1 MKRLSLSIILVVTA
15 CAGAPKAEEKAPQPK
30 AGQVLLDGVL
40 IEAKWSDGDTFSW
53 KDPANG
59 EKRKARLVGFNT
71 LEDYGPVH
79 RWGEWSSKEL
89 YDLALEAG
97 KVAAARGWVCEDTGS
112 SGGYGRKAVL
122 CESLREFMITEGY
135 AHVLSMEGPGPTY
148 LLKMQIAAQEAGKGI
163 WKKGVPEGLVT
174 SVHSSDEKPSG
185 KGYNRVVST
194 RTGASHIENHEN
206 RYEHCQEVCHQGSCM
221 VYIPYKLRYGPKKLI
236 CP

>member
-1 MKRLSLSIILVVTA
+1 
-15 CAGAPKAEEKAPQPK
+15 
-30 AGQVLLDGVL
+30 
-40 IEAKWSDGDTFSW
+40 
-53 KDPANG
+53 
-59 EKRKARLVGFNT
+59 VGFNT

-79 RWGEWSSKEL
+79 RWGDWSREEL
-89 YDLALEAG
+89 YGLALEAG

-122 CESLREFMITEGY
+122 CEALREYMITEGY

-148 LLKMQIAAQEAGKGI
+148 LLKMQISAQEAGKGI

-194 RTGASHIENHEN
+194 RTGASHVENHEN
-206 RYEHCQEVCHQGSCM
+206 HYQHCQEVCHQGSCLT
-221 VYIPYKLRYGPKKLI
+221 YIPYKLRYGKKKLR